1 MGDRPNGLF
10 LRLNYRVRVLPTIY
24 YPSLEQLES
33 YDSPKKSP
41 ILTKGTT
48 YLTLPSFSITIK
60 VSNFNLKCHDQ
71 ALPSNL
77 FQSLQPH
84 PLFNGPAVP
93 NATSK
98 GTIPL
103 KKVVVASHPLD
114 KVEFTISRPLS
125 FIVGRQ
131 SRSRHR
137 AAPTLRVYIYIC
149 IVVGMK
155 GTFGMDERPRAE
167 IYGSISIFRAAGAGR
182 G

>member
-1 MGDRPNGLF
+1 MLRVGDRPNGLF
-10 LRLNYRVRVLPTIY
+10 LRFNYRVRVLPTIY

-84 PLFNGPAVP
+84 PPFQWSSSAERN
-93 NATSK
+93 
-98 GTIPL
+98 
-103 KKVVVASHPLD
+103 
-114 KVEFTISRPLS
+114 VERNDPVKEGCRRVSSSR
-125 FIVGRQ
+125 
-131 SRSRHR
+131 
-137 AAPTLRVYIYIC
+137 
-149 IVVGMK
+149 
-155 GTFGMDERPRAE
+155 
-167 IYGSISIFRAAGAGR
+167 
-182 G
+182 